1 MGPRL
6 TVERI
11 PALFSSIYEKACRQ
25 VIERYYRRVADE
37 IVSELGE
44 GRILDLGTGPGYL
57 PIEIAGKA
65 PLVTVT
71 GVDLSSPFIRMAKKR
86 ALKAGLAHRLRFEVG
101 NAAKLRF
108 EDDSFDMVVST
119 GMLHMLRG
127 SCQGAQECSQGS
139 EARREAWIYDPA
151 RVSSQIDKK
160 LGKTLLPFGEMDL
173 PLLVSTHVSIRPT
186 SIHGSRLPL

>member
-37 IVSELGE
+37 ILSELGE

-57 PIEIAGKA
+57 LIEIAGKA

-71 GVDLSSPFIRMAKKR
+71 GVDLSRPFIRMAKKR
-86 ALKAGLAHRLRFEVG
+86 ALKAGWR
-101 NAAKLRF
+101 
-108 EDDSFDMVVST
+108 T
-119 GMLHMLRG
+119 G
-127 SCQGAQECSQGS
+127 C
-139 EARREAWIYDPA
+139 
-151 RVSSQIDKK
+151 
-160 LGKTLLPFGEMDL
+160 DL
-173 PLLVSTHVSIRPT
+173 KWAMQQN
-186 SIHGSRLPL
+186 

>member
-101 NAAKLRF
+101 NAAK
-108 EDDSFDMVVST
+108 
-119 GMLHMLRG
+119 
-127 SCQGAQECSQGS
+127 
-139 EARREAWIYDPA
+139 RRVE
-151 RVSSQIDKK
+151 
-160 LGKTLLPFGEMDL
+160 E
-173 PLLVSTHVSIRPT
+173 
-186 SIHGSRLPL
+186 